1 MANYVVVHT
10 HLKHGIEDEADIYL
24 PGEEIEL
31 TEKEARQIG
40 DNVRPA
46 KKGAGRGIE
55 IEDREEQPASEEAG
69 NLEDRTNAELIAM
82 LEGKV
87 EIPKKA
93 RKAELIELVKQ
104 SSEKS

>member
-1 MANYVVVHT
+1 MGKYVVVHT
-10 HLKHGIEDEADIYL
+10 HLKHGIEDEADIYA

-31 TEKEARQIG
+31 TEKEARRIG

-46 KKGAGRGIE
+46 KGRALKGGGGEEEPAG
-55 IEDREEQPASEEAG
+55 EAAE

-82 LEGKV
+82 LGEGV

-93 RKAELIELVKQ
+93 RKAELIELVKLKQ
-104 SSEKS
+104 SAGKS